1 MKLDAFEKIIRK
13 IVREE
18 IEYSIE
24 KLMTNS
30 KKNENITHNKQS
42 NSSNSPSLSEFRERL
57 NLEYNNDY
65 SQNGAP
71 AKDWTFEIQNNE
83 EFSNAPSHLK
93 EALTRDYSDLV
104 KKFKK

>member
-42 NSSNSPSLSEFRERL
+42 NSSN
-57 NLEYNNDY
+57 
-65 SQNGAP
+65 
-71 AKDWTFEIQNNE
+71 
-83 EFSNAPSHLK
+83 
-93 EALTRDYSDLV
+93 
-104 KKFKK
+104 